1 MSWEDEEREKG
12 WTRREWVKLGLT
24 AGALGSIASLGGLA
38 AGQLLPPP
46 YKFEGE
52 IRETIQY
59 TKFITPQWWN
69 AKAGSPVR
77 VADFQE
83 WQGATG
89 VWRGLFQ
96 GTTYVPGTGYPC
108 MIIRIKRENQ
118 YFKVP
123 PDDQL
128 PGAFKKLQETDS
140 AFQLYFDDPTLDAAN
155 GGTRIVVLF
164 DRCVHLCC
172 YPGWHV
178 VDNPPPGT
186 DYYPTYVATDPT
198 VDPSVVPTWA
208 AFNQRPV
215 YCVCHGSQYDPM
227 LLVVNINPKNDEP
240 YVGAERVHGPAPRAL
255 AVIPVK
261 LQGQNLVG
269 GMPLDPASGNPDP
282 AWYTYC

>member
-1 MSWEDEEREKG
+1 VSWEEEEQEKG

-24 AGALGSIASLGGLA
+24 ASAIGSVASLGGLA
-38 AGQLLPPP
+38 VGQLLPPP

-59 TKFITPQWWN
+59 TKFPTPQWWN
-69 AKAGSPVR
+69 ARAGSPVR
-77 VADFQE
+77 VTDFQE

-108 MIIRIKRENQ
+108 MIIRIKREDQ
-118 YFKVP
+118 FFTEP
-123 PDDQL
+123 PADQL
-128 PGAFKKLQETDS
+128 PETFKKLQATDS
-140 AFQLYFDDPTLDAAN
+140 AFHLYFDDPTLDPAK

-172 YPGWHV
+172 TPGWHV
-178 VDNPPPGT
+178 VTNPPPAG
-186 DYYPTYVATDPT
+186 DYVAYGASPPTYVQVAQD
-198 VDPSVVPTWA
+198 
-208 AFNQRPV
+208 PV

-227 LLVVNINPKNDEP
+227 LLVVNVNPKNGEP

-261 LQGQNLVG
+261 PQGLNLIG
-269 GMPLDPASGNPDP
+269 GMPLDPATGKLDF

>member
-1 MSWEDEEREKG
+1 VSWEEEEREKG

-24 AGALGSIASLGGLA
+24 AGAIGSIASLGGLA
-38 AGQLLPPP
+38 VGQLLPPP

-59 TKFITPQWWN
+59 TKFPTPQWWN
-69 AKAGSPVR
+69 ARAGSPVR
-77 VADFQE
+77 VTDFQQ

-108 MIIRIKRENQ
+108 MIIRIKREDQ
-118 YFKVP
+118 FFTEP
-123 PDDQL
+123 PADQL
-128 PGAFKKLQETDS
+128 PATFKKLQSTDS
-140 AFQLYFDDPTLDAAN
+140 AFHLYFDDPTLDAAR
-155 GGTRIVVLF
+155 GGTRIIVLF

-172 YPGWHV
+172 TPGWHV
-178 VDNPPPGT
+178 VTNPPPARDYSAYGT
-186 DYYPTYVATDPT
+186 SPPTYVQFAQD
-198 VDPSVVPTWA
+198 
-208 AFNQRPV
+208 PV

-227 LLVVNINPKNDEP
+227 LLVVNVNPKNGEP

-261 LQGQNLVG
+261 PQGVNLVG
-269 GMPLDPASGNPDP
+269 GMPLDPATGKLDF

>member
-1 MSWEDEEREKG
+1 MSWEEEEREKG

-24 AGALGSIASLGGLA
+24 ASAIGSVASLGGLA
-38 AGQLLPPP
+38 VGQLLPPP
-46 YKFEGE
+46 YKQTGD

-59 TKFITPQWWN
+59 TKFPTPQWWN
-69 AKAGSPVR
+69 ARAGSPVR
-77 VADFQE
+77 VTDFQE

-96 GTTYVPGTGYPC
+96 GSTYVPGTGYPC
-108 MIIRIKRENQ
+108 MVIRVKREDQ
-118 YFKVP
+118 FFAVP
-123 PDDQL
+123 PADQL
-128 PGAFKKLQETDS
+128 PETFKKLQATDS
-140 AFQLYFDDPTLDAAN
+140 TFHLYSDDPTLDAAK

-178 VDNPPPGT
+178 VNNPPPAR
-186 DYYPTYVATDPT
+186 DYSAYGASPPTYVQFAQD
-198 VDPSVVPTWA
+198 
-208 AFNQRPV
+208 PV

-227 LLVVNINPKNDEP
+227 LLVVNVNPKNGEP

-261 LQGQNLVG
+261 LQGLNLVG
-269 GMPLDPASGNPDP
+269 GMPLDPASGKADL